1 MRGRR
6 WFLTVLAAGVLLS
19 AEANAQTVTAP
30 ADMTFGT
37 ELLAPWTAF
46 VDEASLRFD
55 IPRAWIEGV
64 IMTESGGRISL
75 NGRPITSRA
84 GAMGLMQ
91 LMPATYEAMR
101 LAQGLGNDPYDPHNN
116 ILAGTAYLRAMY
128 DRFGYPGLFGAYNAG
143 PGRYAASLQG
153 VRLPPETR
161 IYLAR
166 LTKNSPSIRS
176 GTDIF
181 VMQNAKPE
189 PSQTPQMSALF
200 VPLNPGNSAEN

>member
-1 MRGRR
+1 MKGGRR
-6 WFLTVLAAGVLLS
+6 FFIVLAVGTLMSAG
-19 AEANAQTVTAP
+19 ANAQNVIGP
-30 ADMTFGT
+30 AVMSSGS
-37 ELLAPWTAF
+37 ERLATWTAF
-46 VDEASLRFD
+46 IDEAALRFD

-64 IMTESGGRISL
+64 IMTESGGRTSL

-91 LMPATYEAMR
+91 LMPATYETVR
-101 LAQGLGNDPYDPHNN
+101 LAEGLGSDPYDPHDN

-143 PGRYAASLQG
+143 PGRYAASLHG
-153 VRLPPETR
+153 IRLPLETR

-176 GTDIF
+176 GTAIF
-181 VMQNAKPE
+181 VTQKTKPE
-189 PSQTPQMSALF
+189 PAETPQMSALF
-200 VPLNPGNSAEN
+200 VPLHPENSAEN

>member
-1 MRGRR
+1 MSGRR
-6 WFLTVLAAGVLLS
+6 CCLIVLATGILMS
-19 AEANAQTVTAP
+19 AEVKAQTTNGP
-30 ADMTFGT
+30 ADMSLGS
-37 ELLAPWTAF
+37 EGLATWTAF
-46 VDEASLRFD
+46 IDEASQRFD
-55 IPRAWIEGV
+55 LPRAWIEGV
-64 IMTESGGRISL
+64 IMTESGGQTSL

-101 LAQGLGNDPYDPHNN
+101 LAQGLGSDPYDPHDN

-143 PGRYAASLQG
+143 PGRYGASLQG
-153 VRLPPETR
+153 VRLPAETR

-176 GTDIF
+176 GMAIF
-181 VMQNAKPE
+181 VTQKTKPE
-189 PSQTPQMSALF
+189 PSERSQMSALF
-200 VPLNPGNSAEN
+200 VPLNPENSAEN

>member
-1 MRGRR
+1 MTGRR
-6 WFLTVLAAGVLLS
+6 WFLTALAAGVLLS

-30 ADMTFGT
+30 ADITFGA
-37 ELLAPWTAF
+37 EQLATWTAF
-46 VDEASLRFD
+46 IDEASLRFG

-64 IMTESGGRISL
+64 IMTESGGRTRL

-101 LAQGLGNDPYDPHNN
+101 SAQGLGRDPYDPHDN

-143 PGRYAASLQG
+143 PGRYKASLHG
-153 VRLPPETR
+153 VHLPKETR
-161 IYLAR
+161 TYLAR
-166 LTKNSPSIRS
+166 LTKNGPSIHS
-176 GTDIF
+176 GTAIF
-181 VMQNAKPE
+181 VTQKTKPE
-189 PSQTPQMSALF
+189 PSETPQMSALF
-200 VPLNPGNSAEN
+200 VPLNPENSAEN